1 MQRQLPS
8 LSADH
13 QLFSV
18 SCFFLDT
25 IMPQLYVPKKGL
37 AKRGLKELILKFI
50 FLPLLPSLPML

>member
-8 LSADH
+8 LSADY

-25 IMPQLYVPKKGL
+25 IMPQLYVPNKGL
-37 AKRGLKELILKFI
+37 VKRGLKKLK
-50 FLPLLPSLPML
+50 LNDKTQK